1 MHLIFCAYSYHFRCF
16 NLYYFFEDLHFLWVI
31 YLYSQS
37 ASFNISYGAGLL
49 EMETLATVCLKMSYF
64 TFILSDFFLG
74 ITFWADFFLSFS
86 TSPSTCYGGFYLLF
100 NVNNVNF
107 FEIFNQLNEFYHS
120 FLYCAMQILSANIRT
135 NIIVLSAN

>member
-64 TFILSDFFLG
+64 TFILSDFFSGYNILG
-74 ITFWADFFLSFS
+74 WLFFFFWFIEFSSYWWLYFILLYLSGHFCLVVRHCEVVGNWIFLSSCQYFWVFL
-86 TSPSTCYGGFYLLF
+86 GG
-100 NVNNVNF
+100 
-107 FEIFNQLNEFYHS
+107 S
-120 FLYCAMQILSANIRT
+120 
-135 NIIVLSAN
+135 